1 MKHLFPFIFLA
12 LAASCA
18 KLPVDASLNKY
29 SVNVIQDTVMFAV
42 VGDYGD
48 NSAQED
54 SVARM
59 IKSWNPEFIITTG
72 DNNYP
77 LGSSSTIQNNIGKH
91 YCDYIYNPDAPESLR
106 CNGNAT
112 QEKVNRFFPCP
123 GNHDNYSVPAIQP
136 YLDFFTL
143 PGDERNYDFTWG
155 PVHFF
160 SINTGKSALIGQ
172 DSEEAKWL
180 QKAAKESNL
189 PFKFVYFHHPPYS
202 TGNHGSA
209 TAMRWPFQDCGVNAV
224 FNGHEH
230 FYLRVNDNT
239 TPNAPVYIVS
249 GNGGND
255 HLYNCDANSLD
266 TNRFSLKCDNQH
278 WGALKVKVTATKAII
293 EYYTI
298 NSTIPWDTYVIDK

>member
-12 LAASCA
+12 VAASCA

-106 CNGNAT
+106 CNGKAT

-123 GNHDNYSVPAIQP
+123 GNHDNYSIPAIQP

-160 SINTGKSALIGQ
+160 SINTGKSALIGP

-209 TAMRWPFQDCGVNAV
+209 TAMRWPFQDWGVNAV

-230 FYLRVNDNT
+230 FYLRVKDNA

-255 HLYNCDANSLD
+255 HLYSCDANSLD

>member
-106 CNGNAT
+106 CNGKAT

-239 TPNAPVYIVS
+239 TTNAPVYIVS